1 MLLSINKDAEL
12 SIELDKRF
20 KKYLLS
26 LKIRSKYF
34 NYDAYSK
41 IRYENIIS
49 IIENIEN
56 MIFSKHRCVDN
67 IYLNKIEFNFEQSRT
82 AIKVYI
88 NISDNQQY
96 SVTLSRENVINLY
109 NYLVNYIKTFNKIQ
123 MTDFDKKY
131 TYVEVRYVDRAGT
144 KCLAVVVNR
153 AEYYYEQAPY
163 PVLETKRVIKIV
175 TSADEYKS

>member
-49 IIENIEN
+49 IIRAVSH
-56 MIFSKHRCVDN
+56 FRKSK
-67 IYLNKIEFNFEQSRT
+67 Y
-82 AIKVYI
+82 A
-88 NISDNQQY
+88 
-96 SVTLSRENVINLY
+96 
-109 NYLVNYIKTFNKIQ
+109 
-123 MTDFDKKY
+123 
-131 TYVEVRYVDRAGT
+131 
-144 KCLAVVVNR
+144 
-153 AEYYYEQAPY
+153 
-163 PVLETKRVIKIV
+163 
-175 TSADEYKS
+175 

>member
-1 MLLSINKDAEL
+1 MLLSINKDTEL

-56 MIFSKHRCVDN
+56 MIF
-67 IYLNKIEFNFEQSRT
+67 LGNKI
-82 AIKVYI
+82 
-88 NISDNQQY
+88 ISNNAY
-96 SVTLSRENVINLY
+96 RRWE
-109 NYLVNYIKTFNKIQ
+109 
-123 MTDFDKKY
+123 MKY
-131 TYVEVRYVDRAGT
+131 FIE
-144 KCLAVVVNR
+144 
-153 AEYYYEQAPY
+153 
-163 PVLETKRVIKIV
+163 I
-175 TSADEYKS
+175 

>member
-1 MLLSINKDAEL
+1 MLLSIKKDAEL

-56 MIFSKHRCVDN
+56 MIFSKYRCVDN

-96 SVTLSRENVINLY
+96 SVTLSRKNVINLY

-123 MTDFDKKY
+123 MTDFNKKY
-131 TYVEVRYVDRAGT
+131 TYVDESIEEGYIKYSLLDYENNDAVGYVRKQPTVSEISGALQG
-144 KCLAVVVNR
+144 
-153 AEYYYEQAPY
+153 
-163 PVLETKRVIKIV
+163 
-175 TSADEYKS
+175 S